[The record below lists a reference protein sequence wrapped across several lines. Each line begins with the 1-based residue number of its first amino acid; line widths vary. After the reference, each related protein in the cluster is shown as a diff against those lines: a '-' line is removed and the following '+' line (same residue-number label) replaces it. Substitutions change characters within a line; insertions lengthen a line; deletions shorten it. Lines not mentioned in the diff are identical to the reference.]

1 MNAALPMYA
10 QLKETIISSIVRGE
24 LKPGNQLPSQRSLC
38 ERYDMSHMTVR
49 RALAELTSEGVIYAI
64 PGKGIYVSAHKEYAE
79 SEPLI
84 GFTEDMARRGM
95 VASSRI
101 LDAQVIGTSTV
112 LAKVLGVPVG
122 TSLVFLRRLRLAN
135 GEPIAL
141 QTSYLPHALCPGL
154 LQHDLAQGSLFA
166 ILRQV
171 YGLRLT
177 HGATTVEAALADEED
192 VELFGVT
199 LPAALLVTEQITYL
213 DNGVAIEF
221 VRTTYRG
228 DRYRMGL
235 R

>member
-1 MNAALPMYA
+1 MNSALPMYA
-10 QLKETIISSIVRGE
+10 QLKETIISSIVRGD
-24 LKPGNQLPSQRSLC
+24 LKPGGQLPSQRSLC
-38 ERYDMSHMTVR
+38 EQYDMSHMTVR

-64 PGKGIYVSAHKEYAE
+64 PGKGIYVSAYKEYAE
-79 SEPLI
+79 SAPLI

-95 VASSRI
+95 VASSLI
-101 LDAQVIGTSTV
+101 LDAQIIGASTV
-112 LAKVLGVPVG
+112 LAKVLGVGVG
-122 TSLVFLRRLRLAN
+122 APLVFLRRVRLAN
-135 GEPIAL
+135 SEPIAL
-141 QTSYLPHALCPGL
+141 QIAYLPHALCLGL
-154 LQHDLAQGSLFA
+154 LEHDLAQGSLFA

-177 HGATTVEAALADEED
+177 RGATTVEAALADEED
-192 VELFGVT
+192 VELFGVA

-213 DNGVAIEF
+213 DSAVAIEF